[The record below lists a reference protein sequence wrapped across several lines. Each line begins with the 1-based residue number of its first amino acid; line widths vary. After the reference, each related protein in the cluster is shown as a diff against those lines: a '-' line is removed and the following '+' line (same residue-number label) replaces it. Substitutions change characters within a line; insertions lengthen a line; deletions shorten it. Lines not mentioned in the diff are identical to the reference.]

1 MMNDNSKRILIG
13 GLLVLAG
20 VVFIL
25 QQLFSW
31 PIGGVFISMLFAGGA
46 IVFLY
51 VFLRDHNKW
60 WALIPGFTLLGLALV
75 IATSDLFP
83 RFNSQFGGTI
93 FLGSIALAFILI
105 FVFRRDFWWAIIPGG
120 VLTTLA
126 LMTAIPAENGLFTG
140 GLFFLGIGATFG
152 LLGLLPV
159 GKKEKW
165 PWIPAAICVVLGTL
179 ILIGS
184 GALVDTIFG
193 WIWAGAFLVAG
204 IFLVARA
211 LIKKE

>member
-1 MMNDNSKRILIG
+1 MKDKSKRILVG
-13 GLLVLAG
+13 SLLVLAG

-31 PIGGVFISMLFAGGA
+31 PIGGVFISMLFAAGA

-51 VFLRDHNKW
+51 VFLHDRKNW
-60 WALIPGFTLLGLALV
+60 WALIPGFTLLGLAAL
-75 IATSDLFP
+75 IASSDLFP
-83 RFNSQFGGTI
+83 RFSGQFGGTI

-105 FVFRRDFWWAIIPGG
+105 FVNRRDFWWAIIPGG

-126 LMTAIPAENGLFTG
+126 VMTAIPDKNGFFTG
-140 GLFFLGIGATFG
+140 GLFFLGIGATFA
-152 LLGLLPV
+152 LLGVLPV

-165 PWIPAAICVVLGTL
+165 PWIPAAICIVLGTL

-184 GALVDTIFG
+184 GQLVNSVFG

-204 IFLVARA
+204 LYLVVRT